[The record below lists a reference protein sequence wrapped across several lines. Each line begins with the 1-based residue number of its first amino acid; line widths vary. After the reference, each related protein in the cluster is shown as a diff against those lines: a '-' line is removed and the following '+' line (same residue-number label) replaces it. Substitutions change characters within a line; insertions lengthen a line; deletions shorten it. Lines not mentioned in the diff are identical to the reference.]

1 MRFALIACLMLLT
14 SCLAVAG
21 QAQEFRSGSA
31 RATLVELYTS
41 EGCSS
46 CPPADR
52 WYSTLLDHPRLWQSV
67 VPVAF
72 HVDYWNHL
80 GWEDRFSDPAYA
92 ARQRRYHEQGV
103 AGGVYTPGVF
113 AAGREWRRWRD
124 AALKVP
130 ATGEVAGVLSLALEG
145 GRVDAVFAPAKDSGE
160 KLQLHVV
167 LMGFG
172 LETPVAAGENRG
184 ELLRHDFV
192 VLGHTVLQENAR
204 NWSGKLPES
213 ALAADASR
221 LALAAWV
228 SPVDRQ
234 EPLQALGGWLR
245 FPLDSAAATHQ

>member
-1 MRFALIACLMLLT
+1 MRQTLM
-14 SCLAVAG
+14 SCLLLVSGFAVAV

-80 GWEDRFSDPAYA
+80 GWEDRFSDSAYSQ
-92 ARQRRYHEQGV
+92 RQRQYRQQGS

-113 AAGREWRRWRD
+113 AAGREWRQWRD

-130 ATGEVAGVLSLALEG
+130 ATGEFAGVLSLSLVD
-145 GRVDAVFAPAKDSGE
+145 GRFAAEFAPGRDAGE
-160 KLQLHVV
+160 PLQLHVV
-167 LMGFG
+167 VLGFG
-172 LETPVAAGENRG
+172 LETPVAAGENKG
-184 ELLRHDFV
+184 DLLRHDFV
-192 VLGHTVLQENAR
+192 VLGHGLFRDGDKRWTGA
-204 NWSGKLPES
+204 LP
-213 ALAADASR
+213 AAPLAGDAGR

-228 SPVDRQ
+228 SPVGRQ
-234 EPLQALGGWLR
+234 EPLQALGGWLSPR
-245 FPLDSAAATHQ
+245 